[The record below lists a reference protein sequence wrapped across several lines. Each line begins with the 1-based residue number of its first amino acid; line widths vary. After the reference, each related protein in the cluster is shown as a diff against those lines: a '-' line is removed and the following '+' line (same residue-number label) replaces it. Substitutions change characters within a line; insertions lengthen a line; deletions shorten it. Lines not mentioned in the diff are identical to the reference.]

1 MKSSTVAVKPRA
13 VAGQRKKPARK
24 PRAYHKGNVAQ
35 DLLAA
40 AARILKTERVEDVSV
55 RRLAREVGV
64 TPANFY
70 NHFPSLDDL
79 LLTLAAENFDKFRLD
94 AQRIIAERKS
104 RREAILQRS
113 FMFVDFAMANKQVF
127 RIMFGHLPNSIAN
140 ARFREASNASFGQLM
155 HLVYGRDIF
164 DPADLRRSHIQGRAA
179 YAVFAIIYGLA
190 RNIMEDQFQFATGSR
205 AEIHQFV
212 EAVMNTL
219 LDGSVAKQLAD

>member
-1 MKSSTVAVKPRA
+1 MKSSTVAAKSRA
-13 VAGQRKKPARK
+13 PQRKKPARK

-40 AARILKTERVEDVSV
+40 AARILRTERVEDVSV

-70 NHFPSLDDL
+70 NHFPSLNDL
-79 LLTLAAENFDKFRLD
+79 LLTLAAEHFDRIRLD
-94 AQRIIAERKS
+94 AQRIITEKKS
-104 RREAILQRS
+104 RREAVMQRG
-113 FMFVDFAMANKQVF
+113 FLFVDFAMENKQIF

-155 HLVYGRDIF
+155 HLVYGKDIF
-164 DPADLRRSHIQGRAA
+164 DPVDLERSHIQGRAA
-179 YAVFAIIYGLA
+179 YAVFAMIYGLA

-205 AEIHQFV
+205 AEIRQFV